1 MRKNRYDRQAV
12 KNQEATGKR
21 GRKADGLI
29 KGRNKDGPQERG
41 RKKEINGVDAR
52 RQKDGNTDDNN
63 ITSSH
68 RQQANVKTCARPHSD
83 GGRDTIA
90 AARERIDEYL
100 KSDVDRP
107 TGR

>member
-41 RKKEINGVDAR
+41 RRKEINGVDAR

-68 RQQANVKTCARPHSD
+68 RQQANVKTCALAPFRRGKRHYRRGKGKD
-83 GGRDTIA
+83 R
-90 AARERIDEYL
+90 RVL
-100 KSDVDRP
+100 KKRC
-107 TGR
+107 R

>member
-1 MRKNRYDRQAV
+1 MRKNRYDRQAE

-52 RQKDGNTDDNN
+52 RQKDENTDDNN

-68 RQQANVKTCARPHSD
+68 RQQANVKTCARP
-83 GGRDTIA
+83 IQ
-90 AARERIDEYL
+90 
-100 KSDVDRP
+100 
-107 TGR
+107 TGEETLSPRQGKG